1 MNASSKAQAWEMAN
15 KIFPTDYEKD
25 EGSSARAGYDIY
37 RMRGDWCP
45 SENYYNWISDLGN
58 RLEINL
64 ANGETVNIW
73 IEEEKPEF
81 SEGSLESVL
90 EIVDETLYQIND
102 NISLKLQEK
111 TGIDEARKQIYG
123 AYKIIAE
130 ILKKDYPESK
140 LYERFNLKDA

>member
-1 MNASSKAQAWEMAN
+1 MKATSKTQAWTMADE
-15 KIFPTDYEKD
+15 IFPTDYEKD
-25 EGSSARAGYDIY
+25 EGSSSRAGYDIY

-81 SEGSLESVL
+81 TEGSLESAL
-90 EIVDETLYQIND
+90 EVINETLYQIDD
-102 NISLKLQEK
+102 NIGLALLAK
-111 TGIDEARKQIYG
+111 TGIDEARNQIYG

-130 ILKKDYPESK
+130 ILKKDYPNSK